1 MKINENLKKLRV
13 LKSLTQSDMA
23 KILDISLSSYQKYE
37 RDKNC
42 VTPSLDVLLRIAD
55 FFGVSV
61 DYLLGRE
68 PATDPFD
75 MLQLPEDQKS
85 VMERF
90 ASFPDDVRAIILDAI
105 KELAEAAKKRQR
117 LNTNAETTP
126 VATAAQNGGVTKIVE
141 MSNEKVNQLLNA
153 EIKNNDYKNH

>member
-1 MKINENLKKLRV
+1 MKEQLQQLR
-13 LKSLTQSDMA
+13 KSRGLTQDDLA
-23 KILDISLSSYQKYE
+23 EILGISLSSYQKYE
-37 RDKNC
+37 RDAIS
-42 VTPSLDVLLRIAD
+42 PSYETLCKIAD
-55 FFGVSV
+55 FYHVTT

-105 KELAEAAKKRQR
+105 KELAEAAKKRQK
-117 LNTNAETTP
+117 LDTTTTY
-126 VATAAQNGGVTKIVE
+126 TAARDGDAPGTVE
-141 MSNEKVNQLLNA
+141 LPNEKVTQLLNA
-153 EIKNNDYKNH
+153 ETKNNDY

>member
-23 KILDISLSSYQKYE
+23 EILGISLSSYQKYE

-55 FFGVSV
+55 FYHVTT

-90 ASFPDDVRAIILDAI
+90 ASFPDDVRAIILNAI
-105 KELAEAAKKRQR
+105 KELAEAAKKRQK
-117 LNTNAETTP
+117 LDTTT
-126 VATAAQNGGVTKIVE
+126 VYTAARDGDAPGTVE
-141 MSNEKVNQLLNA
+141 LPNEKVTQLLNA
-153 EIKNNDYKNH
+153 ETKNNDY

>member
-1 MKINENLKKLRV
+1 MKEQLPQLR
-13 LKSLTQSDMA
+13 KSRGLTQDDLA
-23 KILDISLSSYQKYE
+23 EILGISLSSYQKYE
-37 RDKNC
+37 RDAIS
-42 VTPSLDVLLRIAD
+42 PSYETLCKIAD
-55 FFGVSV
+55 FYHVTT

-105 KELAEAAKKRQR
+105 KELAEAAKKRQK
-117 LNTNAETTP
+117 LDTTT
-126 VATAAQNGGVTKIVE
+126 AYTAARDGDAPGTVE
-141 MSNEKVNQLLNA
+141 LPNEKVTQLLNA
-153 EIKNNDYKNH
+153 ETKNNDY

>member
-23 KILDISLSSYQKYE
+23 EILGISLSSYQKYE

-55 FFGVSV
+55 FYHVTT

-68 PATDPFD
+68 PATDLFD

-90 ASFPDDVRAIILDAI
+90 ASFPDDVRAIILNAI
-105 KELAEAAKKRQR
+105 KELAEAAKKRQK
-117 LNTNAETTP
+117 LDTTT
-126 VATAAQNGGVTKIVE
+126 AYTAARDGDTPGTVE
-141 MSNEKVNQLLNA
+141 LPNEKVTQLLNA
-153 EIKNNDYKNH
+153 ETKNNDY

>member
-1 MKINENLKKLRV
+1 MKEQLQQLR
-13 LKSLTQSDMA
+13 KSRGLTQDDLA
-23 KILDISLSSYQKYE
+23 EILGISLSSYQKYE
-37 RDKNC
+37 RDAIS
-42 VTPSLDVLLRIAD
+42 PSYETLCKIAD
-55 FFGVSV
+55 FYHVTT

-126 VATAAQNGGVTKIVE
+126 VSTAAQNGGVPKIVE

>member
-1 MKINENLKKLRV
+1 VKEQLQQLR
-13 LKSLTQSDMA
+13 KSRGLTQDDLA
-23 KILDISLSSYQKYE
+23 EILGISLSSYQKYE
-37 RDKNC
+37 RDAIS
-42 VTPSLDVLLRIAD
+42 PSYETLCKIAD
-55 FFGVSV
+55 FYHVTT

-105 KELAEAAKKRQR
+105 KELAEAAKKRQK
-117 LNTNAETTP
+117 LDTTT
-126 VATAAQNGGVTKIVE
+126 AYTAARDGDAPGTVE
-141 MSNEKVNQLLNA
+141 LPNEKVTQLLNA
-153 EIKNNDYKNH
+153 ETKNNDY

>member
-105 KELAEAAKKRQR
+105 KELAEAAKKRQK
-117 LNTNAETTP
+117 LDTTT
-126 VATAAQNGGVTKIVE
+126 AYTAARDGDAPGTVE
-141 MSNEKVNQLLNA
+141 LPNEKVTQLLNA
-153 EIKNNDYKNH
+153 ETKNNDY

>member
-105 KELAEAAKKRQR
+105 KELAEAA
-117 LNTNAETTP
+117 TT
-126 VATAAQNGGVTKIVE
+126 K
-141 MSNEKVNQLLNA
+141 
-153 EIKNNDYKNH
+153 Y

>member
-1 MKINENLKKLRV
+1 MELKDKLKFLRKQRNLTAQQV
-13 LKSLTQSDMA
+13 ADNCE
-23 KILDISLSSYQKYE
+23 ISLGVYKKYE
-37 RDKNC
+37 SGERGVGVPALIK
-42 VTPSLDVLLRIAD
+42 IAD

-105 KELAEAAKKRQR
+105 KELAEAAKKRQK
-117 LNTNAETTP
+117 LDTTT
-126 VATAAQNGGVTKIVE
+126 AYTAARDGDTPGTVE
-141 MSNEKVNQLLNA
+141 LPNEKVTQLLNA
-153 EIKNNDYKNH
+153 ETKNNDY

>member
-23 KILDISLSSYQKYE
+23 EILGISLSSYQKYE

-85 VMERF
+85 VIERY

-105 KELAEAAKKRQR
+105 KELAEAAKKRQK
-117 LNTNAETTP
+117 LDTTT
-126 VATAAQNGGVTKIVE
+126 AYTAARGGDAPGTVE
-141 MSNEKVNQLLNA
+141 LPNEKVTQLLNA
-153 EIKNNDYKNH
+153 ETKNNDY

>member
-1 MKINENLKKLRV
+1 MELKDKLKFLRKQRNLTAQQV
-13 LKSLTQSDMA
+13 ADNCE
-23 KILDISLSSYQKYE
+23 ISLGVYKKYE
-37 RDKNC
+37 SGERGVGVPALIK
-42 VTPSLDVLLRIAD
+42 IAD
-55 FFGVSV
+55 FYHVTT

-75 MLQLPEDQKS
+75 MLQLPEDQES

-126 VATAAQNGGVTKIVE
+126 VATAAQNGGVPKIVE

>member
-1 MKINENLKKLRV
+1 MELKDK
-13 LKSLTQSDMA
+13 LKSLRKQRNLTAQQVADSCE
-23 KILDISLSSYQKYE
+23 ISLGVYKKYE
-37 RDKNC
+37 SGERGVGVPALIK
-42 VTPSLDVLLRIAD
+42 IAD
-55 FFGVSV
+55 FYHVTT

-90 ASFPDDVRAIILDAI
+90 ASLPDDVRAIILDAI

-117 LNTNAETTP
+117 LNTNAEVTP
-126 VATAAQNGGVTKIVE
+126 VATAAQNGGVPKIAE
-141 MSNEKVNQLLNA
+141 MPNEKVNQLLNA
-153 EIKNNDYKNH
+153 EIKNNDYNH

>member
-1 MKINENLKKLRV
+1 MKEQLQQLR
-13 LKSLTQSDMA
+13 KSRGLTQDDLA
-23 KILDISLSSYQKYE
+23 EILGISLSSYQKYE
-37 RDKNC
+37 RDAIS
-42 VTPSLDVLLRIAD
+42 PSYETLCKIAD
-55 FFGVSV
+55 FYHVTT

-105 KELAEAAKKRQR
+105 KELAEAAKKRQK
-117 LNTNAETTP
+117 LDTTTAYT
-126 VATAAQNGGVTKIVE
+126 VARDGDAPGTVE
-141 MSNEKVNQLLNA
+141 LPNEKVTQLLNA
-153 EIKNNDYKNH
+153 ETKNNDY

>member
-1 MKINENLKKLRV
+1 MELKDK
-13 LKSLTQSDMA
+13 LKSLRKQRNLTAQQVADNCE
-23 KILDISLSSYQKYE
+23 ISLGVYKKYE
-37 RDKNC
+37 SGERGVGVPALIK
-42 VTPSLDVLLRIAD
+42 IAD
-55 FFGVSV
+55 FYHVTT

-126 VATAAQNGGVTKIVE
+126 VATAAQNGGVPKIVE

>member
-1 MKINENLKKLRV
+1 MELKDKLKFLRKQRNLTAQQV
-13 LKSLTQSDMA
+13 ADNCE
-23 KILDISLSSYQKYE
+23 ISLGVYKKYE
-37 RDKNC
+37 SGERGVGVPALIK
-42 VTPSLDVLLRIAD
+42 IAD
-55 FFGVSV
+55 FYHVTT

-117 LNTNAETTP
+117 LNTNAETTT
-126 VATAAQNGGVTKIVE
+126 VATAAQNGGVPKIVE

>member
-1 MKINENLKKLRV
+1 MELKDK
-13 LKSLTQSDMA
+13 LKSLRKQRNLTAQQVADSCE
-23 KILDISLSSYQKYE
+23 ISLGVYKKYE
-37 RDKNC
+37 SGERGVGVPALIK
-42 VTPSLDVLLRIAD
+42 IAD
-55 FFGVSV
+55 FYHVTT

-75 MLQLPEDQKS
+75 ILQLPEDQKS

-126 VATAAQNGGVTKIVE
+126 VATAAQNGGVPKIVE

-153 EIKNNDYKNH
+153 EIKNNDY

>member
-42 VTPSLDVLLRIAD
+42 ITPSLDVLLRIAD

-126 VATAAQNGGVTKIVE
+126 VATAAQNGGVPKIVE

>member
-1 MKINENLKKLRV
+1 MKLKDKLKFLRKQRNLTAQQV
-13 LKSLTQSDMA
+13 ADNCE
-23 KILDISLSSYQKYE
+23 ISLGVYKKYE
-37 RDKNC
+37 SGERGVGVPALIK
-42 VTPSLDVLLRIAD
+42 IAD
-55 FFGVSV
+55 FYHVTT

-126 VATAAQNGGVTKIVE
+126 VATAAQNGGAPKIVE

>member
-1 MKINENLKKLRV
+1 MKKQLQQLR
-13 LKSLTQSDMA
+13 KSRGLTQDDLA
-23 KILDISLSSYQKYE
+23 EILGISLSSYQKYE
-37 RDKNC
+37 RDAIS
-42 VTPSLDVLLRIAD
+42 PSYETLCKIAD
-55 FFGVSV
+55 FYHVTT

-105 KELAEAAKKRQR
+105 KELAEAAKKRQK
-117 LNTNAETTP
+117 LDTTT
-126 VATAAQNGGVTKIVE
+126 AYTAARDGDAPGTVE
-141 MSNEKVNQLLNA
+141 LPNEKVTQLLNA
-153 EIKNNDYKNH
+153 ETKNNDY

>member
-23 KILDISLSSYQKYE
+23 EILGISLSSYQKYE

-90 ASFPDDVRAIILDAI
+90 ASFPGDVRAIILDAI
-105 KELAEAAKKRQR
+105 KELAEAAKKRQQ

-126 VATAAQNGGVTKIVE
+126 VATAAQNGGVPKIVE
-141 MSNEKVNQLLNA
+141 MPNEKVNQLLNA
-153 EIKNNDYKNH
+153 EIKNNDY

>member
-1 MKINENLKKLRV
+1 MKEQLQQLR
-13 LKSLTQSDMA
+13 KSRGLTQDDLA
-23 KILDISLSSYQKYE
+23 EILGISLSSYQKYE
-37 RDKNC
+37 RDAIS
-42 VTPSLDVLLRIAD
+42 PSYEILCKIAD
-55 FFGVSV
+55 FYHVTT

-105 KELAEAAKKRQR
+105 KELAEAAKKRQK
-117 LNTNAETTP
+117 LDTTT
-126 VATAAQNGGVTKIVE
+126 AYTAARDGDAPGTVE
-141 MSNEKVNQLLNA
+141 LPNEKVTQLLNA
-153 EIKNNDYKNH
+153 ETKNNDY

>member
-1 MKINENLKKLRV
+1 MKEQLQQLR
-13 LKSLTQSDMA
+13 KSRGLTQDDLA
-23 KILDISLSSYQKYE
+23 EILGISLSSYQKYE
-37 RDKNC
+37 RDAIS
-42 VTPSLDVLLRIAD
+42 PSYETLCKIAD
-55 FFGVSV
+55 FYHVTT

-105 KELAEAAKKRQR
+105 KEIAEAAKKRQK
-117 LNTNAETTP
+117 LDTTT
-126 VATAAQNGGVTKIVE
+126 AYTAARDGDAPGTVE
-141 MSNEKVNQLLNA
+141 LPNEKVTQLLNA
-153 EIKNNDYKNH
+153 ETKNNDY

>member
-126 VATAAQNGGVTKIVE
+126 VATAAQNGGVPKIVE

>member
-1 MKINENLKKLRV
+1 MKEQLQQL
-13 LKSLTQSDMA
+13 LKSRGLTQDDLA
-23 KILDISLSSYQKYE
+23 EILGISLSSYQKYE
-37 RDKNC
+37 RDAIS
-42 VTPSLDVLLRIAD
+42 PSYETLCKIAD
-55 FFGVSV
+55 FYHVTT

-105 KELAEAAKKRQR
+105 KELAEAAKKRQK
-117 LNTNAETTP
+117 LDTTT
-126 VATAAQNGGVTKIVE
+126 AYTAARDGDAPGTVE
-141 MSNEKVNQLLNA
+141 LPNEKVTQLLNA
-153 EIKNNDYKNH
+153 ETKNNDY

>member
-1 MKINENLKKLRV
+1 MELKDK
-13 LKSLTQSDMA
+13 LKSLRKQRNLTAQQVADNCE
-23 KILDISLSSYQKYE
+23 ISLGVYKKYE
-37 RDKNC
+37 SGERGVGVPALIK
-42 VTPSLDVLLRIAD
+42 IAD
-55 FFGVSV
+55 FYHVTT

-117 LNTNAETTP
+117 LNTNAETAP
-126 VATAAQNGGVTKIVE
+126 VATAAQNGGVPKIVE

>member
-23 KILDISLSSYQKYE
+23 EILGISLSSYQKYE

-117 LNTNAETTP
+117 LNTNTETTP
-126 VATAAQNGGVTKIVE
+126 VATAAQNGGVPKIVE
-141 MSNEKVNQLLNA
+141 SQTK
-153 EIKNNDYKNH
+153 K